1 MREIPCFSEDTVSN
15 DARHT
20 VDHDLHDAL
29 AGVGCAICSL
39 LQRSVRRT
47 VDALTYEGVTDLDV
61 RAELRAAR
69 GLCPA
74 HGQALRAA
82 RQALG
87 AALAYRSVLGE
98 LLRDLAGPPPPTTV
112 RTRLRRT
119 LRRYNRPIRVGPL
132 APRRRC
138 PVCDHVAEMEL
149 LYLSA
154 FLRDITSD
162 AMRSR
167 FAASA
172 GLCLPHLR
180 LGLHNAPSDAA
191 YQTLRDCQLLIWQ
204 QLAADLDEFIRKRD
218 YRFAREPAGEE
229 RDAWA
234 RAIDLIS
241 GLPGLNDE
249 ATRTGGAA

>member
-1 MREIPCFSEDTVSN
+1 VSN

-29 AGVGCAICSL
+29 AAPGCAICTL
-39 LQRSVRRT
+39 LQRSVRRA

-98 LLRDLAGPPPPTTV
+98 LLRDLEAPPAPPDLS
-112 RTRLRRT
+112 TRLRRT
-119 LRRYNRPIRVGPL
+119 LRHNGRPRRAGPL
-132 APRRRC
+132 APKRNC

-154 FLRDITSD
+154 LLRDV
-162 AMRSR
+162 AGGEMRSR
-167 FAASA
+167 FERSA

-180 LGLHNAPSDAA
+180 LALHNAPSAEADMA
-191 YQTLRDCQLLIWQ
+191 LRTTQVLIWRR
-204 QLAADLDEFIRKRD
+204 LAADLDEFIRRRD

-241 GLPGLNDE
+241 GLPGLGSRRDVNHE
-249 ATRTGGAA
+249 